1 MGSEFFTKYLQ
12 VGARLVCQIEIH
24 SLDEKKSNKRWL
36 QRHQLK
42 EIEKLLKGPVRA
54 KIEERDKNDKSQNIL
69 TGSTVRLGYVF
80 KKKSLHHTLL
90 LGEEESGEEDF
101 YSTAYTVFREKVVVF
116 VTSLESQDTKS
127 VTKLAKVLHDCSQS
141 QTSSVSISNY
151 FTKQSSTS
159 QNGSLGNTK
168 QNGNHGNTENGV
180 SSNEGKRK
188 AIKNLVGRTNKA
200 ISKVKKEKRI
210 AKILKNFKEIEG
222 EEPDC
227 ASNTVSSSTESHQT
241 KNLVQ
246 DSKPSITGLCS
257 IEQETVSTNC
267 SSSVTSVSSQQ
278 ETSNSSSESGQ
289 NDMCI
294 NYRGTKYGSNYPP
307 YIDSCQSEIDY
318 IDIEIDCHAII
329 VPKFSPMS
337 PSKTQNGCDSGSDST
352 CIETNY
358 ISTTKSRSSLQSNF
372 NILKDV
378 TTTSETVDHR
388 FPDDMPDIDKAIT
401 SETVEDGF
409 PDDMPDIV
417 SDCSLDLTEPPED
430 MPDII
435 NEHTSFE
442 FCSEDD
448 NLGANYDTAENDE
461 VDVISDCLD
470 MAENLL
476 QVPMVTDNKM
486 EEDVIYTN
494 ADIYDN
500 EGDCQITD
508 LCNSDTD
515 ERLEE
520 NDIQTGGNVVN
531 DLMFDYKNSQQ
542 MTNVEICHQGTDL
555 MEKEISQQTT
565 NTMETNVLS
574 DSDSS
579 DSELPDCD
587 FIAYKSRR
595 RTSIFQRAID
605 ICQVIKT
612 NKENRHVTS
621 SADNEVTKNE
631 KNKRKRSKR
640 VLPSFSPSTSEDELN
655 PPKVAKTDGDVNGF
669 NFDDNMNEVSD
680 EEVECFILS
689 VDESGNDMD
698 NKIRNSGTVCNLT
711 EDQLKYLV
719 LKNKMYL
726 KSIFQGNTES
736 WRHLDYKKGGR
747 SRKLL
752 NHQVHLGLFTEEQQD
767 IVMETLMSIFCKKH
781 HKFMEY
787 VMKVLLPEMLIKI
800 HMAVNSVSH
809 RESEVMMMEAL
820 SKPGGVYI

>member
-12 VGARLVCQIEIH
+12 VGERLVCQIEIH

-42 EIEKLLKGPVRA
+42 EIEKLLKGPLRA
-54 KIEERDKNDKSQNIL
+54 KIEERDKNDIRSQNIL

-90 LGEEESGEEDF
+90 LGEEESGDDDF

-116 VTSLESQDTKS
+116 VTSLESQNTKS
-127 VTKLAKVLHDCSQS
+127 VTKLAKVLHECSQS
-141 QTSSVSISNY
+141 QSQPSSVSISNY

-159 QNGSLGNTK
+159 QNGSHGNIK
-168 QNGNHGNTENGV
+168 QNGNTESGV
-180 SSNEGKRK
+180 YSNEGKRK

-200 ISKVKKEKRI
+200 ISKFKKEKRI
-210 AKILKNFKEIEG
+210 AKILQNFKKIEG
-222 EEPDC
+222 ENPDC
-227 ASNTVSSSTESHQT
+227 ASNNASPSIESYQT
-241 KNLVQ
+241 ANLVQ
-246 DSKPSITGLCS
+246 DSKPSITGLGS
-257 IEQETVSTNC
+257 IEQETVSTYC
-267 SSSVTSVSSQQ
+267 PSSVTSVSSLQ

-294 NYRGTKYGSNYPP
+294 NYRGTKYGANYPP
-307 YIDSCQSEIDY
+307 YIESCQSEIDY
-318 IDIEIDCHAII
+318 IDIEIDCHSTK
-329 VPKFSPMS
+329 VPKYSPLS
-337 PSKTQNGCDSGSDST
+337 VPSIQNGCDSGSDTS
-352 CIETNY
+352 CIETDY
-358 ISTTKSRSSLQSNF
+358 ITTNVTSKSSQQSNY
-372 NILKDV
+372 NILQDKV
-378 TTTSETVDHR
+378 TTSN
-388 FPDDMPDIDKAIT
+388 
-401 SETVEDGF
+401 TVEDGF
-409 PDDMPDIV
+409 PDSMPDIV
-417 SDCSLDLTEPPED
+417 SDCSVDLTEPPED
-430 MPDII
+430 MPDIM
-435 NEHTSFE
+435 NEHSSFE
-442 FCSEDD
+442 FCSEED
-448 NLGANYDTAENDE
+448 NLGDNYDPAENDQE
-461 VDVISDCLD
+461 NVISDCLD
-470 MAENLL
+470 MAENLF
-476 QVPMVTDNKM
+476 QVPMVTDKKL
-486 EEDVIYTN
+486 EEDVIFTN
-494 ADIYDN
+494 FSPCADIYDN
-500 EGDCQITD
+500 EGDYQITD

-515 ERLEE
+515 ENIGG

-531 DLMFDYKNSQQ
+531 DLVDLDYENSQQ
-542 MTNVEICHQGTDL
+542 TSNLKNDDVETCQQGADL
-555 MEKEISQQTT
+555 NDKEVSQQMT

-574 DSDSS
+574 DNDSS
-579 DSELPDCD
+579 DSDLPDCD

-605 ICQVIKT
+605 ICQLIKT
-612 NKENRHVTS
+612 SKDNSHVTTS
-621 SADNEVTKNE
+621 PDKDITKNV
-631 KNKRKRSKR
+631 KNKRKRMKH
-640 VLPSFSPSTSEDELN
+640 VLPSFSPSNSEDELN
-655 PPKVAKTDGDVNGF
+655 PSKVAKTDGDVNGF

-689 VDESGNDMD
+689 VDKSGNDID
-698 NKIRNSGTVCNLT
+698 SKIKNSGTVCNLT

-781 HKFMEY
+781 HKYLEY

-800 HMAVNSVSH
+800 HMAVHSVSH

>member
-1 MGSEFFTKYLQ
+1 MVSLLQ

-42 EIEKLLKGPVRA
+42 EIEKLLKVPVRA
-54 KIEERDKNDKSQNIL
+54 KIEERDKNDIRSQNIL

-101 YSTAYTVFREKVVVF
+101 YSTAHTVFREKVVVF

-159 QNGSLGNTK
+159 QNGSHGNIK
-168 QNGNHGNTENGV
+168 QNGSTENGV

-210 AKILKNFKEIEG
+210 AKILQNFKKIEG

-227 ASNTVSSSTESHQT
+227 SSNTVSSSTESHLT

-246 DSKPSITGLCS
+246 DSKPFITGLCS

-318 IDIEIDCHAII
+318 IDIEIDCHSTI
-329 VPKFSPMS
+329 VPKFSPMT
-337 PSKTQNGCDSGSDST
+337 PPKIQNGCDSGSDST
-352 CIETNY
+352 CIETDY
-358 ISTTKSRSSLQSNF
+358 ISTTKSKSSQQSNY

-378 TTTSETVDHR
+378 TTTSDTVDYG
-388 FPDDMPDIDKAIT
+388 FPDDMPDIKKAIT
-401 SETVEDGF
+401 SETVEDEF

-435 NEHTSFE
+435 NEHSSFE
-442 FCSEDD
+442 FCLEDD
-448 NLGANYDTAENDE
+448 NLGANYDPTENDE

-494 ADIYDN
+494 TDIYDN

-508 LCNSDTD
+508 LCHSDTD

-520 NDIQTGGNVVN
+520 NDIQTGDIVVN
-531 DLMFDYKNSQQ
+531 DLVFDYKNSQQ
-542 MTNVEICHQGTDL
+542 TTNVETYHQGTDL
-555 MEKEISQQTT
+555 TEKEISQQTT

-574 DSDSS
+574 DSNSS

-612 NKENRHVTS
+612 NKDKRHVTTS
-621 SADNEVTKNE
+621 PDNEVTKNE
-631 KNKRKRSKR
+631 KNKRKRNKR

-698 NKIRNSGTVCNLT
+698 NKIKNSGTVCNLT